1 MMSKTLSIT
10 RYSMKKQVDIVVA
23 WLIEFS
29 SNFFI
34 DKADVTSESSMNL
47 PLYLLG
53 LGVAHSTSVFFPGV

>member
-29 SNFFI
+29 SNLCI
-34 DKADVTSESSMNL
+34 DKAGVTSESSMNL
-47 PLYLLG
+47 PLCLLG
-53 LGVAHSTSVFFPGV
+53 LVVAHSTSVFFPGV

>member
-10 RYSMKKQVDIVVA
+10 RYSMKKQADIVVA

-34 DKADVTSESSMNL
+34 DKAGVTSESSMNL
-47 PLYLLG
+47 PLCLLG
-53 LGVAHSTSVFFPGV
+53 LGVAHST